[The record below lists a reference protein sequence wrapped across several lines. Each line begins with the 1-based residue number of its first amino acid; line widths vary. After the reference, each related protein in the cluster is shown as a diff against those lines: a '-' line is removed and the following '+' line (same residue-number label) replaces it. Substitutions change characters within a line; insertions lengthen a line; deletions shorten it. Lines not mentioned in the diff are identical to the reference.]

1 MLILSGRSQ
10 SEKVTYCM
18 ILTIRQKKQTYRDSI
33 MISGS
38 QRVEVGVRDELVEHR
53 GFLGQWKYSVWY
65 HTNES
70 IIIHLFKPI
79 ECTIPRVNP
88 NVSHELWVT
97 GCINVDS
104 SSEANMSFTFQSW
117 NVTTEMK
124 PNRCRWESLSLL
136 YCWKILKISPSVIST
151 KLSARRKERLL
162 FHRLPILMARAW
174 HCNSKYNLR
183 K

>member
-1 MLILSGRSQ
+1 
-10 SEKVTYCM
+10 
-18 ILTIRQKKQTYRDSI
+18 

-104 SSEANMSFTFQSW
+104 SSEANMSFGGGCWEWGGYEIWGQ
-117 NVTTEMK
+117 EIG
-124 PNRCRWESLSLL
+124 ESLYLPPPKRKKSLL
-136 YCWKILKISPSVIST
+136 NTGKILMNII
-151 KLSARRKERLL
+151 
-162 FHRLPILMARAW
+162 F
-174 HCNSKYNLR
+174 SKGVALW
-183 K
+183 